1 MAEWTE
7 TPGGA
12 AGAPRVGRDV
22 VANLLGQGWA
32 ALWNFGLAPVYAR
45 LLGIEAYGL
54 VGMFLAVQAVLAVLD
69 LGLTPAMTR
78 EMARKSPD
86 PGSAAEVRSLARRFE
101 RLSWG
106 IGACVGLAGFVWGPA
121 AFSHWVKG
129 EALSPAQVAVPIRL
143 MALVFVAQWPVSLYA
158 GGLMGLRQQVLLNAI
173 NAATA
178 TVRGVGSILVL
189 VYVAP
194 TVTAFFAW
202 HVAIAA
208 VHVAVLRV
216 CCWGALPAS
225 AGGPRVER
233 KRIAEVVSFAAG
245 MSGIGV
251 VSLLLTQLDKIVLSR
266 LVSLELFG
274 YYALA
279 SLFGGSVQVLIS
291 PLARALFPN
300 FSRLTSDA
308 DEQALGQ
315 MYHKGCQLM
324 SVIVLPIALV
334 GMLFSSELLLLWTR
348 DPRVVSQARGA
359 AVLLLGGS
367 ALNGLASVPYAL
379 QIAHGW
385 TRLALVMGTVQVFL
399 LTPVAYVLALR
410 HGLIGGASAWL
421 LANAMYVLISVPL
434 MHRRLIPGGLRTW
447 AMDDVGGP
455 LLAAGAIAVTGRLFV
470 PMNLLSAWWQVIFM
484 ACLAFVALIGA
495 GLAAPLVRARA
506 LLHFRA
512 VGLRRGW

>member
-1 MAEWTE
+1 VAEWTE
-7 TPGGA
+7 TPGGT

-54 VGMFLAVQAVLAVLD
+54 VGMFLALQAVLAVLD

-86 PGSAAEVRSLARRFE
+86 PGGAAEVRGLARRFE
-101 RLSWG
+101 LLSWG
-106 IGACVGLAGFVWGPA
+106 VGACVGVVGFVWGPA

-129 EALSPAQVAVPIRL
+129 EALTSAQVAVPIRL
-143 MALVFVAQWPVSLYA
+143 MALVLLAQWPVGLYA

-173 NAATA
+173 NAAVA
-178 TVRGVGSILVL
+178 TVRGVGAILVL

-202 HVAIAA
+202 HVVIAA
-208 VHVAVLRV
+208 VHAAVLRV
-216 CCWGALPAS
+216 CCWRALPAS
-225 AGGPRVER
+225 ADAPRLVR
-233 KRIAEVVSFAAG
+233 QRVAELVSFAAG
-245 MSGIGV
+245 MSGIGA

-266 LVSLELFG
+266 LVSLEMFG

-300 FSRLTSDA
+300 FSRLTSNA
-308 DEQALGQ
+308 DEQALSV

-324 SVIVLPIALV
+324 SVIVLPVALV
-334 GMLFSSELLLLWTR
+334 GILFSSELLLLWTR

-359 AVLLLGGS
+359 AMVLLGGS

-399 LTPVAYVLALR
+399 LTPVTYLLALR
-410 HGLIGGASAWL
+410 FGLLGGASVWL

-447 AMDDVGGP
+447 AMVDVGGP
-455 LLAAGAIAVTGRLFV
+455 LLAAGAIAVLGRFLV
-470 PMNLLSAWWQVIFM
+470 PMNLLSGWWQVIFV
-484 ACLAFVALIGA
+484 ACLGFAALIGA

-506 LLHFRA
+506 IWQLRKI
-512 VGLRRGW
+512 GLRRG